1 MTDVPRENQVYRRRA
16 GPASYASSDS
26 TPGREDYDRTGLSH
40 DYHQPGAPIGFFSAR
55 GTPYQKKFMSKRLM
69 IATLVILPILF
80 IVQLVVLLLPVL
92 WAIARHALSTSVMHI
107 YASNIT
113 QPGNESFPISLEGQ
127 VKKAG
132 VFPAKLYFRKPVQ
145 VYWNTP
151 PPEMREVLLG
161 EMSLERIG
169 IAANHGRIKQLTKFH
184 IKDKDGF
191 QKFSE
196 YLVGTEEFTWRL
208 KCDQTHIQA
217 LNFIPTFENL
227 NLVKDITL
235 KGLHNFEDAKII
247 DFQLPGADPQGGV
260 TTVVTT
266 YLRNPSP
273 FGFQIG
279 TLNLALYAEG
289 VYLGP
294 VSTENLNIVPG
305 ANIVTV
311 HGRLIPYF
319 DNPDVLNKLGDI
331 FTHYINS
338 EPLPAFAR
346 GTGMVPYGG
355 GAPTFWLNAAV
366 KKLNIQ
372 IPLLPPVPINP
383 IKAIVIKEFN
393 LTYPPGGN
401 AYSPE
406 ASSDSLSAQI
416 GLPFGFPLN
425 ITGAQNSI
433 TIFDITGTQ
442 AIAQVDGVMSKGSTE
457 LQVLQS
463 GQTAGELYLTLK
475 PSPMNIV
482 NQTDEAKKQFQ
493 LFQKEF
499 TFVGPDPK
507 KFRGESKALTDT
519 PLGRIMLNGI
529 KFDVDSGL
537 LGLQGLTKEPT
548 TITGVDVVG
557 GTRAGL
563 QLLVNTTMINPS
575 NVNLAVG
582 DVTLLL
588 VNHDVVGDVLLPN
601 MNLVIGENNLTAK
614 STVDPN
620 SSPYGLDM
628 LNQFVGGV
636 PTPLNISGTPSS
648 TKIDSLVPAFE
659 AIRVNTT
666 LPPLGMN
673 LVQDTALKVLPTTGV
688 TNDVANVIV
697 SLNNPF
703 TVDLQISHIRSN
715 ATSHGI
721 FVATIDT
728 PLNFTGKGKS
738 VSQSPQFPLHMNLF
752 PPDIFGL
759 LRALAVD
766 AGEETR
772 QLDGILKIGGY
783 TPTKTTDAN
792 TPKSKRSMP
801 EERTVVKSVVHEA
814 EANTTGPALQKRKEN
829 MYTNF
834 NLPDYVHKAFSK
846 ALMNLVVESEST
858 MGEYTTTITFPQQD
872 VSLKTD
878 QTLDLLLPVLAR
890 PVVQKIVDGSVL
902 AVQSVL
908 IINPQAKSFQA
919 RLKGTIR
926 HSGPFDA
933 TISFDRGLQ
942 VSWSG
947 RTLGQLRMPPVNI
960 KADEGGDIDV
970 MTDFSISDVDAL
982 TDFTK
987 FMVTQKSFLWTIQG
1001 EGLSVRALGI
1011 NVTDITIYKNVIL
1024 TGLNG
1029 LKNDITITNYT
1040 LPSNDPEGGIHLT
1053 AQTQIV
1059 SPAQVGVQLSRFGT
1073 TVWRNGTNLGPSYAQ
1088 HPFTLY
1094 PLSQTNLPLAGRLVH
1109 QDPGHGLETL
1119 SQTFTDVVHGEEI
1132 PVDVHGEYAGPEDV
1146 KWLNEGIKALKVKTK
1161 LPAKHFSVI
1170 KGISLNQLSLF
1181 FTKQKPWAPTASTTD
1196 TTAPFFLPFDFPID
1210 IKRVGGQFIENYKNK
1225 DIAELDVPWS
1235 PAETDVQNRI
1245 IKMQFSDV
1253 PMEARKNQHSAFS
1266 GFIADTTRQKSIT
1279 FQLHGEANS
1288 RASTAAGYVTITAI
1302 PFGVSTSLL
1311 GLQNLNARPANVS
1324 DLDVKHGYPSYLLIT
1339 VNAWLY
1345 NPSHITIGTQD
1356 VNFDLHFEGHTIGQA
1371 FIKGLVLKPG
1381 VNKVPTDVHY
1391 SPQGKGNTA
1400 VGQKMLENY
1409 VQGIQSETII
1419 AGTMHST
1426 PIDSLKQALAG
1437 IRLQTMIPP
1446 LHQLLIV
1453 EARLVIPTNIA
1464 QTGKAQST
1472 FQLDNPFTASI
1483 NLLKVNAKVY
1493 YKSHYLGVID
1503 QNLKPPI
1510 RAPGHTKITSRSL
1523 PLDMDIDPKNLI
1535 PFIEERAADT
1545 NTDLGPL
1552 PGQFSKVMAMKSTK
1566 NTVKPVPD
1574 PHPPNCHSGQQ
1585 FDVFGAIL
1593 HLLQGLKV
1601 LLDIKST
1608 DKLDDYKTDLNF
1620 KQKDVPV
1627 DTDRTSL
1634 YLIGPVGAPIVQN
1647 IVDGAKLSFSMANI
1661 TRVTNEGFDVAL
1673 QGQLLNAGPFD
1684 AQIEFPDGVIVNWEG
1699 NDIAKIHLPPVCSA
1713 ANVGVPNYRTKGH
1726 LKITDK
1732 AKFTAFTTY
1741 ILHNP
1746 TFSWTIHSDHLRVR
1760 SLNIVFS
1767 DVKISKKLDFK
1778 AFNNLRGSRIL
1789 DFKAQGQ
1796 TSNAIKIYALTALPS
1811 PANLGIQLDEI
1822 NVDLYYHNH
1831 IQGNAHSVNLFLAAL
1846 STTNAPLYGYLT
1858 KRTSN
1863 AQTNATGELFSRYLQ
1878 GKNTTIQAKGKSV
1891 VTRANGNK
1899 EVDWMTKAIKT
1910 LTLETVL
1917 PGHIYKVLKSI
1928 TISDMLATIMDRK
1941 SQWRFPIGSN
1951 QSIAVFANPLDFNLK
1966 VLKASLSAVLTYQ
1979 GGEAGDLFVKM
1990 TSVQSGT
1997 STGPSDPKSIVLGF
2011 KNAPLQAHQHDKLQ
2025 ALFHDLAITKGTTFG
2040 LKGTT
2045 DVVAQTVIGNIPIH
2059 GIGFQLNTYM
2069 RGLDSLTRYIE
2080 IQHSMPANATAESA
2094 NIAANVV
2101 ITNPSNITIKST
2113 GLSLGSFYKNVYN
2126 GRSTLNNFAIIPGKN
2141 YMVSLLKYSPP
2152 NKNDSVALEFFQRY
2166 LQPVEHRGTAKIPY
2180 KSPIVIKGSDIPAGS
2195 YGGPITPFQVLEPAF
2210 RDTTANAV
2218 ATGLAIRVL
2227 MRIDNQID
2235 LLTAFDGPGGLPEI
2249 SLYLTFY
2256 NPVAVAFEFLHVQN
2270 DSKKAGSD
2278 PVYAHFTWTPQS
2290 PGCYLPPS
2298 KAWEV
2303 NPSVTK
2309 CPKVTHVVLNRGL
2322 LGSLEL
2328 IGQRIDAFNMA
2339 VSRIGG
2345 KSGYIVP
2352 AMRHNDYSV
2361 ESTYALTIGDTVLL
2375 NITKAEDLIKG
2386 FLGALPKLSKQQKSH
2401 IGQGMQRLGQGGIQ
2415 ELVGRGLKD
2424 FVCALEDLPFSL
2436 IHTAGCKQATQ
2447 SNSTSSSGT
2456 PSSTGAQSSGGQS
2469 HSSGSNAPSS
2479 SAGGQ
2484 GQPSGGSGGSKAQQ
2498 SGGGSKA
2505 QQSGGGSEAQR
2516 SGGSEA
2522 QQSGGGQGQ
2531 GKQTG
2536 GGGGGGNSPQ
2546 SKRGVKVAPGSQ
2558 GVKVKAS
2565 PQSTRR

>member
-1109 QDPGHGLETL
+1109 QDPGHGLDTL
-1119 SQTFTDVVHGEEI
+1119 SQIFTDVVHGKDV
-1132 PVDVHGEYAGPEDV
+1132 PVEVHGEYAGPEDV
-1146 KWLNEGIKALKVKTK
+1146 RWLNEGIKALKSNTK

-1181 FTKQKPWAPTASTTD
+1181 FTKQKPWTPSASTTD
-1196 TTAPFFLPFDFPID
+1196 TTAPFFLPFTFPLD
-1210 IKRVGGQFIENYKNK
+1210 IRRVEGTFIMGYKSNN
-1225 DIAELDVPWS
+1225 IAELDVPWS
-1235 PAETDVQNRI
+1235 PAQTDVQNRI
-1245 IKMQFSDV
+1245 IHLQFSNV
-1253 PMEARKNQHSAFS
+1253 PMAAYKNQHS
-1266 GFIADTTRQKSIT
+1266 GFAGFLADTTRQTSVT
-1279 FQLHGEANS
+1279 FGLHGDADTK
-1288 RASTAAGYVTITAI
+1288 ASTAAGYVTITDI
-1302 PFGVSTSLL
+1302 PFGVSSKLL
-1311 GLQNLNARPANVS
+1311 GLQNLDARPANVT

-1339 VNAWLY
+1339 VYAWLY
-1345 NPSHITIGTQD
+1345 NPSHITIGAQD
-1356 VNFDLHFEGHTIGQA
+1356 VTFDLDFQGNRIADAHIHN
-1371 FIKGLVLKPG
+1371 LVLTPG

-1391 SPQGKGNTA
+1391 NPHGKTETGS
-1400 VGQKMLENY
+1400 GQQLLENY
-1409 VQGIQSETII
+1409 VQGIASNAVI
-1419 AGTMHST
+1419 AGTMHTT
-1426 PIDSLKQALAG
+1426 PIDSLKRALAG
-1437 IRLQTMIPP
+1437 IRLPTVIPP
-1446 LHQLLIV
+1446 LHQLLIP
-1453 EARLVIPTNIA
+1453 EARLVIPTDIA
-1464 QTGKAQST
+1464 QSWRAQVT
-1472 FQLDNPFTASI
+1472 LQVDNPFTASI

-1493 YKSHYLGVID
+1493 YKWHYLGVVD
-1503 QNLKPPI
+1503 EELKPPI
-1510 RAPGHTKITSRSL
+1510 RAPGHTRITSRSVEL
-1523 PLDMDIDPKNLI
+1523 HMDLDPKHLMS
-1535 PFIEERAADT
+1535 FIEDRAADS
-1545 NTDLGPL
+1545 NTDIGPL
-1552 PGQFSKVMAMKSTK
+1552 TGQFNQVMSMKSTK
-1566 NTVKPVPD
+1566 TTVKPVPD
-1574 PHPPNCHSGQQ
+1574 PNPPSCHSGRQ

-1593 HLLQGLKV
+1593 RLLHAV
-1601 LLDIKST
+1601 PITLDIKST

-1620 KQKDVPV
+1620 QQKNVRL
-1627 DTDRTSL
+1627 DTDRTAL

-1647 IVDGAKLSFSMANI
+1647 IVDGAQLSFSMGNL
-1661 TRVTNEGFDVAL
+1661 TKVTNDGFDVAL
-1673 QGQLLNAGPFD
+1673 HGQLLNAGPFD
-1684 AQIEFPDGVIVNWEG
+1684 AQLEFPGGVNVNWQG
-1699 NDIAKIHLPPVCSA
+1699 NDIAKLYLPPVCSA
-1713 ANVGVPNYRTKGH
+1713 ANEGVPNYNTKGH

-1732 AKFTAFTTY
+1732 GKFTSFATY
-1741 ILHNP
+1741 LLHNP
-1746 TFSWTIHSDHLRVR
+1746 SFTWTVHSDHLRVR
-1760 SLNIVFS
+1760 ALNIVFN
-1767 DVKISKKLDFK
+1767 DVKISKKLTFK
-1778 AFNNLRGSRIL
+1778 GFNNLRGSHIV

-1811 PANLGIQLDEI
+1811 QSNLGIQMDQI
-1822 NVDLYYHNH
+1822 NLDLYYHNQ
-1831 IQGNAHSVNLFLAAL
+1831 IQGNVHSVNLFLAAL
-1846 STTNAPLYGYLT
+1846 TTTTTPLYGFLT
-1858 KRTSN
+1858 KRTSS
-1863 AQTNATGELFSRYLQ
+1863 AQTNATGDLLSRYLQ
-1878 GKNTTIQAKGKSV
+1878 GKNTTLQVKGTSV

-1899 EVDWMTKAIKT
+1899 EVDWLSKAIKT
-1910 LTLETVL
+1910 LTLDTVL
-1917 PGHIYKVLKSI
+1917 PGHIYKVLKSV
-1928 TISDMLATIMDRK
+1928 TLSDLLVNLMDVN
-1941 SQWRFPIGSN
+1941 SQWRFPTGSN
-1951 QSIAVFANPLDFNLK
+1951 QTIAVFATPLEFNLK
-1966 VLKASLSAVLTYQ
+1966 VPRVSISAVLEYQ
-1979 GGEAGDLFVKM
+1979 NGEAADLYVKM
-1990 TSVQSGT
+1990 VSTHSGT
-1997 STGPSDPKSIVLGF
+1997 SSGPSDPKSIVLGF
-2011 KNAPLQAHQHDKLQ
+2011 KNAPMQAHQHDKLQ
-2025 ALFHDLAITKGTTFG
+2025 ALIHDLAVTKGTTFG
-2040 LKGTT
+2040 LRGTVE
-2045 DVVAQTVIGNIPIH
+2045 VVGETVIGNIPIH
-2059 GIGFQLNTYM
+2059 GIPFNLNTFFGGM
-2069 RGLDSLTRYIE
+2069 DSLTRHVDIPNTL
-2080 IQHSMPANATAESA
+2080 PANGTAQS
-2094 NIAANVV
+2094 INVNV
-2101 ITNPSNITIKST
+2101 HTVLTNPSNLTLIST
-2113 GLSLGSFYKNVYN
+2113 GMALGAFYKNAYV
-2126 GRSTLNNFAIIPGKN
+2126 GRVAMNNYILMPGKN
-2141 YMVSLLKYSPP
+2141 YRLALLEYSPV
-2152 NKNDSVALEFFQRY
+2152 NKNDTTALEFLQRY
-2166 LQPVEHRGTAKIPY
+2166 LEPQENRGTAKVPY
-2180 KSPIVIKGSDIPAGS
+2180 DSPILVTGGNVPSGS
-2195 YGGPITPFQVLEPAF
+2195 YGGPITPFEVLQPAF
-2210 RDTTANAV
+2210 RDIQLNGNAI
-2218 ATGLAIRVL
+2218 GLAIRLL
-2227 MRIDNQID
+2227 MRVDTMID
-2235 LLTAFDGPGGLPEI
+2235 LLTAFDGPGGTPEVG
-2249 SLYLTFY
+2249 LYLTFY
-2256 NPVAVAFEFLHVQN
+2256 NPVPVSIEFLHLQT
-2270 DSKKAGSD
+2270 DAEKAGTGT
-2278 PVYAHFTWTPQS
+2278 VYAHFSWTPES

-2298 KAWEV
+2298 KGWE
-2303 NPSVTK
+2303 NSPTVTK
-2309 CPKVTHVVLNRGL
+2309 CPKTTHVVLNRGL
-2322 LGSLEL
+2322 LGSLDL
-2328 IGQRIDAFNMA
+2328 IGHKMDVFNLA
-2339 VSRIGG
+2339 TVRVGG
-2345 KSGYIVP
+2345 KQGYIAP
-2352 AMRHNDYSV
+2352 ALHHNDFSVDATYS
-2361 ESTYALTIGDTVLL
+2361 LNIGNTVLL
-2375 NITKAEDLIKG
+2375 NVTTAEDLIKG
-2386 FLGALPKLSKQQKSH
+2386 LLGALPKLSSQQKAH
-2401 IGQGMQRLGQGGIQ
+2401 IGQGMQKMGEGGIS
-2415 ELVGRGLKD
+2415 EMVNRGLKD
-2424 FVCALEDLPFSL
+2424 FVCAFEDLPFSL
-2436 IHTAGCKQATQ
+2436 IHTAGCKNAKG
-2447 SNSTSSSGT
+2447 SSSSGA
-2456 PSSTGAQSSGGQS
+2456 PASSGAKSSGGAQSSGR
-2469 HSSGSNAPSS
+2469 NAPSS
-2479 SAGGQ
+2479 SAGGK
-2484 GQPSGGSGGSKAQQ
+2484 GQPSGGGGNKPQPS
-2498 SGGGSKA
+2498 SGGGG
-2505 QQSGGGSEAQR
+2505 QQ
-2516 SGGSEA
+2516 
-2522 QQSGGGQGQ
+2522 QQSGGGQQ
-2531 GKQTG
+2531 SS
-2536 GGGGGGNSPQ
+2536 GGNNQ
-2546 SKRGVKVAPGSQ
+2546 SKRGIKVAPGSQ

-2565 PQSTRR
+2565 PQSTLS